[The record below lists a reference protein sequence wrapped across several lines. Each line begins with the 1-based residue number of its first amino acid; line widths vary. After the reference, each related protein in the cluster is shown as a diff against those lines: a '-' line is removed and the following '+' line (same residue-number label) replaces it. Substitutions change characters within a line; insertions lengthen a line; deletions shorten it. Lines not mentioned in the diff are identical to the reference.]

1 MLGYFVAAADVVWV
15 AQTILGLRQ
24 FKKFNNHIK
33 ELRKEGRVAIGRA
46 RGHFTAGVLVLF
58 VIDSNCR
65 ILRGEIMEGRTVF
78 AGFRAFEHF
87 NGLTLFE
94 ISEDLCK
101 SMKGGYLGSTRIR
114 ILQTY
119 ESRREFDT
127 GLIVNHKFFE
137 EGFLW
142 TQWYHLRKPSSACST
157 AAVRR

>member
-1 MLGYFVAAADVVWV
+1 MLGYFVAAAVVVWI

-58 VIDSNCR
+58 VIDSDCR

-101 SMKGGYLGSTRIR
+101 SMKLSKQQITAVISA
-114 ILQTY
+114 QQEY
-119 ESRREFDT
+119 ESYK
-127 GLIVNHKFFE
+127 LMKAE
-137 EGFLW
+137 ENL
-142 TQWYHLRKPSSACST
+142 TPA
-157 AAVRR
+157 